1 MEGNPFI
8 SANSAFSGEVLCQ
21 AGRLILNIEK
31 NKELR
36 EMSENVQKNFII
48 NSKFI
53 HLSTNLCYNIKHKK
67 ILQRGDNVIKKEMIA
82 MLLAGGQGSRL
93 GVLTQKVAKPA
104 VSFGGK
110 YRIIDFPLSNCINS
124 GVDTVGVLT
133 QYQPLRLNTHIGIG
147 IPWDLDRNV
156 GGVTILPPYEK
167 SKGSDWYTGTANA
180 IFQNLEYME
189 TYNPDYVLIL
199 SGDHI
204 YKMDYEVMLEYHK
217 ANNADVTIAAMP
229 VPIEEASR
237 FGIVITDEHNRITE
251 FEEKPA
257 NPRSNLASM
266 GIYIFSWPALK
277 EALLA
282 LSEEPGCDFGK
293 HVIPYC
299 HGKGERIFAYEYNGY
314 WKDVGTLGSYWE
326 ANMELIDII
335 PEFNLYEE
343 YWKIYTR
350 SDIIP
355 PQYIAPEAVIER
367 SIIGE
372 GTEIYGEV
380 HNSVIGAGVTI
391 EAGAVVR
398 DSIVMRNSVI
408 GAGAK
413 VDKAIVAE
421 DTAIGA
427 GAELGVGEYAPSTYA
442 PKVYQFDLV
451 TIGEHSVIPEN
462 VKIGKNTAISG
473 VTVLEDY
480 PDGLLASGD
489 SIIKAGGIR

>member
-1 MEGNPFI
+1 
-8 SANSAFSGEVLCQ
+8 
-21 AGRLILNIEK
+21 
-31 NKELR
+31 
-36 EMSENVQKNFII
+36 MSENVQKNFII
-48 NSKFI
+48 NSKFV
-53 HLSTNLCYNIKHKK
+53 HLSINLWYNKKHKK

-237 FGIVITDEHNRITE
+237 FGIVITDENNRITE

-299 HGKGERIFAYEYNGY
+299 HGRGERIFAYEYNGY

-355 PQYIAPEAVIER
+355 PQYIAPEAVIDR

-398 DSIVMRNSVI
+398 DSIVMRNSVV

-421 DTAIGA
+421 DTTIGA
-427 GAELGVGEYAPSTYA
+427 GAELGVGEYAPSTYD

-489 SIIKAGGIR
+489 SIIKAGGIK

>member
-372 GTEIYGEV
+372 GTEISGEV

-427 GAELGVGEYAPSTYA
+427 GAELGVGEYVPSTYD

-489 SIIKAGGIR
+489 SIIKAGGMR